1 MKNSQATDNI
11 KGNVTSYV
19 EKHQQQ
25 VKYKANILNGDITPF
40 LAKET
45 TQQVGV
51 GKPQQNSS
59 VQNFNPQPST
69 SNNNGGVIGY
79 SGKKPVSHRIRSASS
94 NKALVNQQQNNSKGL
109 MQLNDQNRQQQNQE
123 KVLNHVASKEK
134 FGSQGPVIERQLS
147 SQNNGMG
154 LWVHQKPNVSNYS
167 AQNQNENLPPIN
179 NKRSSQ
185 QQFNKQQSGLSQGT
199 PVAKNLTQDID
210 LKVEKSMISV
220 LEQKYQEAV
229 QQQDKAELLMERA
242 KFECDIAKK
251 EKQKYLELY
260 NQTMFD
266 LNSLRQKNES
276 LEQNHA
282 ELQKKAQQTSFEN
295 QKLVQQLDS
304 ISKSSESYQ
313 KLYMQE
319 QRVRESDSQKSQI
332 KIRELEDS
340 LGEYEEEHMNLQNQI
355 YQYKS
360 QIETLMKNGKADT
373 SMISQITS
381 NQISPTKQKKKQ
393 AKEDFDDC
401 FGSDE
406 NLDQNNL
413 GGANISNIQGVD
425 NQIDEKSKKIK
436 ELLDDMLQMR
446 KRLKK
451 EEEQKRQYQDIA
463 RKKEEELKKFK
474 VDLQQIERK
483 LQEEEGLKNREKNLV
498 MQRDNKIKV
507 LEDKLKQQL
516 GDLDNNRK
524 QNQEKVQKEQLQK
537 AKGQMKYK
545 GQAVEKEDKIVKTKD
560 SDKLIMD
567 QPIIQANPT
576 PQYVLPNQ
584 LKTLQNQPQQKQKT
598 SVKFADRPSYSD
610 SDDSEEEFK
619 LNNKKPELQPV
630 KARPFLFGPVDDDI

>member
-59 VQNFNPQPST
+59 VQNFNPQPSST
-69 SNNNGGVIGY
+69 SNNNISNNNGGVIGY
-79 SGKKPVSHRIRSASS
+79 S
-94 NKALVNQQQNNSKGL
+94 
-109 MQLNDQNRQQQNQE
+109 
-123 KVLNHVASKEK
+123 ASKEK

-179 NKRSSQ
+179 NKRASQ
-185 QQFNKQQSGLSQGT
+185 QQFNKQQSALSQGT
-199 PVAKNLTQDID
+199 PVAKNLTQDLD

-229 QQQDKAELLMERA
+229 QQQKH
-242 KFECDIAKK
+242 
-251 EKQKYLELY
+251 
-260 NQTMFD
+260 
-266 LNSLRQKNES
+266 ES

-282 ELQKKAQQTSFEN
+282 EVQKKAQQTSFEN
-295 QKLVQQLDS
+295 QKLVQQLDG

-313 KLYMQE
+313 KLYIFT
-319 QRVRESDSQKSQI
+319 SI
-332 KIRELEDS
+332 KARL
-340 LGEYEEEHMNLQNQI
+340 
-355 YQYKS
+355 K
-360 QIETLMKNGKADT
+360 TLMKNGKADT